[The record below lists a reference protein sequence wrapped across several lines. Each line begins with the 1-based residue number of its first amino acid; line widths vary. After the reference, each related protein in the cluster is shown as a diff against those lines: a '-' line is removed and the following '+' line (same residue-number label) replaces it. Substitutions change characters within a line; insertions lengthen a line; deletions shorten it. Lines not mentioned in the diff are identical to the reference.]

1 MPSQNTVGID
11 IAIQMTVVRPNQI
24 QTSNMT
30 NMIKLAGVA
39 AVALVLSQSIQAT
52 PITGNIGFTGGVT
65 FNNNSAGNASA
76 VTSWITP
83 TVNLPPTGS
92 FASILSGTAVN
103 FSSSIWN
110 FNTSTPINNFWSVGG
125 FTFEL
130 LASSI
135 TSQGGSG
142 PGGGFIVVNGTGTVS
157 GNGYTPT
164 TLSWSFSSQDP
175 KINSNPDTWT
185 FSASASSIPDGGAT
199 VMLLGLA
206 LSGVALLRKKL
217 TA

>member
-1 MPSQNTVGID
+1 
-11 IAIQMTVVRPNQI
+11 
-24 QTSNMT
+24 MT

-39 AVALVLSQSIQAT
+39 AVALVLTQSIQAT

-65 FNNNSAGNASA
+65 FNSSSAGSATA

-83 TVNLPPTGS
+83 AVNLPPTGS
-92 FASILSGTAVN
+92 FASILSGTAVT
-103 FSSSIWN
+103 FTSSIWN

-135 TSQGGSG
+135 TSQGGG
-142 PGGGFIVVNGTGTVS
+142 YPGGFIVVNGTGTVTAA
-157 GNGYTPT
+157 GYTPT

-175 KINSNPDTWT
+175 KINSGPDTWT

-199 VMLLGLA
+199 VMLLGLG
-206 LSGVALLRKKL
+206 LSGIALLRKKL